1 MKVTNAILDR
11 FVTKTKSLK
20 YKLTKGNHAHHQ
32 FDDEIEDDFSQTK
45 SQGATEYLSVKAKLT
60 RSYKPL

>member
-1 MKVTNAILDR
+1 MKVTNAILNS

-45 SQGATEYLSVKAKLT
+45 NQGCTEYLSVKAKLT